1 MHFPLLVIIH
11 ERSCFSSCEKWID
24 SIFKFLPLLKNHSN
38 LILQIRNKS
47 TSALSEFVH
56 LEDKLPLH
64 PRILINIPSLQHTH
78 YCRHRTENEIGTP
91 GISASVHSV
100 EMAMKFREQY
110 QFFQFGPIYQP
121 ISKAGVG
128 LGLSAVDPF
137 VVKQLKIVVV
147 GGVTLLNL
155 HQILAKGVLGVGVI
169 GSILKSTN
177 PIDKTVQF
185 LHELQK
191 YNIGNF

>member
-1 MHFPLLVIIH
+1 MQSPLLVVIH
-11 ERSCFSSCEKWID
+11 ERSCFSSCEKWHD
-24 SIFKFLPLLKNHSN
+24 SIFKFLPLLKNNSN

-47 TSALSEFVH
+47 TLALSEFVH

-78 YCRHRTENEIGTP
+78 YPRHRTENEIGTS

-100 EMAMKFREQY
+100 QIAMKFREQY

-121 ISKAGVG
+121 ISKIGVG
-128 LGLSAVDPF
+128 LGLSAIDPF
-137 VVKQLKIVVV
+137 VVNQLKIVVV

-155 HQILAKGVLGVGVI
+155 HLILQKRVLGVGVI

-177 PIDKTVQF
+177 PIDTTVKF

-191 YNIGNF
+191 YKIDNL